1 MLVTTHDRCLIGNF
15 NLAFAGSHRSIFIG
29 DKTCVLFQ
37 RGSSQTT
44 FSAENFSWNECRKCK
59 QTWPGL
65 NGILSNV
72 TGTIESTYH
81 KVILKSKRL
90 AKKQLVHCLSR
101 RIIIAVKVQTSQWER
116 LKVWHMFHR
125 TNSNCVFVLILR
137 KLSRFV
143 FCT

>member
-1 MLVTTHDRCLIGNF
+1 MTDVLSGI
-15 NLAFAGSHRSIFIG
+15 SIWRLQEAT
-29 DKTCVLFQ
+29 DQYLSETKPVLFQ

-44 FSAENFSWNECRKCK
+44 FSAENFSWNECRNCK

-81 KVILKSKRL
+81 KRL